1 MSFTRF
7 RDDPARIQKQL
18 QESTYLARY
27 QINAPGPGDN
37 LPFQEDP
44 NIRLQGFGANVF
56 RQNTTQLES
65 ELFGI
70 TRRLNHDLFAENDYK
85 KYGVTDTGGVATYTS
100 AQPFV
105 EESRASHPAWM
116 YRSADV
122 NRWEE
127 PWLNPL
133 VGLEKPFH
141 ENLQTRILEKDYFRE
156 PRFPGPPSFQEGLS
170 NN

>member
-1 MSFTRF
+1 
-7 RDDPARIQKQL
+7 
-18 QESTYLARY
+18 
-27 QINAPGPGDN
+27 
-37 LPFQEDP
+37 
-44 NIRLQGFGANVF
+44 VF

-70 TRRLNHDLFAENDYK
+70 TRRYNRDLFVENDYK
-85 KYGVTDTGGVATYTS
+85 KYGVTDTGGIMTYAS

-105 EESRASHPAWM
+105 EESRATNPAWM

-141 ENLQTRILEKDYFRE
+141 ENLQTRILEKDYFR
-156 PRFPGPPSFQEGLS
+156 GTA
-170 NN
+170 

>member
-7 RDDPARIQKQL
+7 HDDPARIQKQV

-27 QINAPGPGDN
+27 QLNTPGQGID

-56 RQNTTQLES
+56 RENTTQLES

-70 TRRLNHDLFAENDYK
+70 TRPLNRDLFVLNDYK
-85 KYGVTDTGGVATYTS
+85 KYGVTNTGDMPNYDS
-100 AQPFV
+100 AQSFV

-116 YRSADV
+116 YRSACV

-127 PWLNPL
+127 PWINPL
-133 VGLEKPFH
+133 VGLEKPFQ
-141 ENLQTRILEKDYFRE
+141 ENLQTRILEKDYYR
-156 PRFPGPPSFQEGLS
+156 GNQGTA
-170 NN
+170 

>member
-7 RDDPARIQKQL
+7 HDDPARIQKQL

-27 QINAPGPGDN
+27 QLDTPGQGVE
-37 LPFQEDP
+37 LPFMEDP

-56 RQNTTQLES
+56 KKNTTQLES

-70 TRRLNHDLFAENDYK
+70 TRRYNRDLFEANDYK
-85 KYGVTDTGGVATYTS
+85 KYGVTEVGEIPYFKS
-100 AQPFV
+100 QQPFV
-105 EESRASHPAWM
+105 EESRATHPAWIF
-116 YRSADV
+116 RSADV

-141 ENLQTRILEKDYFRE
+141 ENIQTRILEKDYY
-156 PRFPGPPSFQEGLS
+156 L
-170 NN
+170 NK

>member
-7 RDDPARIQKQL
+7 HDDPARIQKQL

-27 QINAPGPGDN
+27 QLDTPGQGVE
-37 LPFQEDP
+37 LPFMEDP

-56 RQNTTQLES
+56 NKNTTQLES

-70 TRRLNHDLFAENDYK
+70 TRRYNRDLFEANDYK
-85 KYGVTDTGGVATYTS
+85 KYGVTELGEKPYFKS
-100 AQPFV
+100 QQPFV
-105 EESRASHPAWM
+105 EESRATHPAWLF
-116 YRSADV
+116 RSADV

-141 ENLQTRILEKDYFRE
+141 ENIQTRILEKDYYLT
-156 PRFPGPPSFQEGLS
+156 PVITQ
-170 NN
+170 NAHY

>member
-7 RDDPARIQKQL
+7 HDDPARIQKQL

-27 QINAPGPGDN
+27 QLDTPGQGVD
-37 LPFQEDP
+37 LPFIEDP

-56 RQNTTQLES
+56 RKNTTQLES

-70 TRRLNHDLFAENDYK
+70 TRRYNRDLFEANDYK
-85 KYGVTDTGGVATYTS
+85 KYGVTEISEKPYFRS
-100 AQPFV
+100 QQPFV
-105 EESRASHPAWM
+105 EESRATHPAWL

-141 ENLQTRILEKDYFRE
+141 ENIQTRILEKDYFR
-156 PRFPGPPSFQEGLS
+156 GTA
-170 NN
+170 